1 MIGRLARERRA
12 SSLGR
17 RVERPEA
24 VLLAIAQATLAA
36 VGWVVDPFWVA
47 VMVAVQLALGGLG
60 AVRVMGQVQGR
71 VGLARYA
78 MPATA
83 GVAATLFGRVLPGG
97 VALLLVPLVAVLLWA
112 VIYVEVRSVRAAGGR
127 TILELLLT
135 ATLLAASTGVL
146 GLFGDLD
153 WPTPIA
159 FIAVFALPLALR
171 SAESRGALG
180 GQAVGQALLH
190 VLAIS
195 QVGTATLLLDLPG
208 VATVPALIA
217 LGFYAWGGAA
227 QALRDGEPGRSVAVE
242 FGSLAVLGLVVALL
256 LHRG

>member
-1 MIGRLARERRA
+1 VIDGVAGDRRPR
-12 SSLGR
+12 SIGR
-17 RVERPEA
+17 RVDRPEA

-36 VGWVVDPFWVA
+36 VGWLVDPFWVA

-60 AVRVMGQVQGR
+60 AVRVMGPARGR
-71 VGLARYA
+71 RGLARYA

-97 VALLLVPLVAVLLWA
+97 VAVLLVPLVAVLLWA
-112 VIYVEVRSVRAAGGR
+112 VIYVEVRATRATGGR

-135 ATLLAASTGVL
+135 ATLFAAATGVL
-146 GLFGDLD
+146 GLFGDLS
-153 WPTPIA
+153 WPTPA
-159 FIAVFALPLALR
+159 AVIAVFAVPLALR

-190 VLAIS
+190 LLAVA

-208 VATVPALIA
+208 VATVPALMA
-217 LGFYAWGGAA
+217 LAFYAWAGAV
-227 QALRDGEPGRSVAVE
+227 QALRAGEPGRSVAAE

>member
-1 MIGRLARERRA
+1 VIDRIEGDRRPRTV
-12 SSLGR
+12 GR
-17 RVERPEA
+17 RVDRPEA

-36 VGWVVDPFWVA
+36 VGWLVDPFWVA
-47 VMVAVQLALGGLG
+47 VMVAVQLAVGGLG
-60 AVRVMGQVQGR
+60 AVRVMGPARGR

-97 VALLLVPLVAVLLWA
+97 VAVLLVPLVAVLLWA
-112 VIYVEVRSVRAAGGR
+112 VIYVEVRATRVSGGR

-135 ATLLAASTGVL
+135 ATLFAAATGVL
-146 GLFGDLD
+146 GLFGDLS
-153 WPTPIA
+153 WPTPA
-159 FIAVFALPLALR
+159 AVIAVFAVPLALR

-190 VLAIS
+190 LLAVA

-208 VATVPALIA
+208 VATVPALMA
-217 LGFYAWGGAA
+217 LAFYAWAGAV
-227 QALRDGEPGRSVAVE
+227 QALRAGEPGRSVAVE

>member
-1 MIGRLARERRA
+1 VIDRIVGDRRQR
-12 SSLGR
+12 SIGR
-17 RVERPEA
+17 RVDRPEA

-36 VGWVVDPFWVA
+36 VGWLVDPFWVA
-47 VMVAVQLALGGLG
+47 VMVAVQLAIGGLG
-60 AVRVMGQVQGR
+60 AVRVMGPARGR
-71 VGLARYA
+71 GGLARYA

-97 VALLLVPLVAVLLWA
+97 VAILLVPLVAVLLWA
-112 VIYVEVRSVRAAGGR
+112 VIYVEVRATHASGGR

-135 ATLLAASTGVL
+135 ATLFAAATGVL
-146 GLFGDLD
+146 GLLGDLS
-153 WPTPIA
+153 WPTPA
-159 FIAVFALPLALR
+159 AVIAVFAVPLALR

-180 GQAVGQALLH
+180 AQAVGQALLH
-190 VLAIS
+190 LLAVA

-208 VATVPALIA
+208 VATVPALMA
-217 LGFYAWGGAA
+217 LAFYAWAGAV
-227 QALRDGEPGRSVAVE
+227 QALRAGEPGRGVAIE

>member
-1 MIGRLARERRA
+1 
-12 SSLGR
+12 
-17 RVERPEA
+17 
-24 VLLAIAQATLAA
+24 
-36 VGWVVDPFWVA
+36 
-47 VMVAVQLALGGLG
+47 
-60 AVRVMGQVQGR
+60 
-71 VGLARYA
+71 

-97 VALLLVPLVAVLLWA
+97 VAVLLVPLVAVLLWA
-112 VIYVEVRSVRAAGGR
+112 VIYVEVRATRVSGGR

-135 ATLLAASTGVL
+135 ATLFAAATGVL
-146 GLFGDLD
+146 GLFGDLS
-153 WPTPIA
+153 WPTPA
-159 FIAVFALPLALR
+159 AVIAVFAVPLALR

-190 VLAIS
+190 LLAVA

-208 VATVPALIA
+208 VATVPALMA
-217 LGFYAWGGAA
+217 LAFYAWAGAV
-227 QALRDGEPGRSVAVE
+227 QALRAGEPGRSVAVE